1 MRYAAALALALALP
15 GAALAQDRPPMFPTR
30 DVAVTYRITGGPAQ
44 PQPGQPTELRMAWLA
59 AEQKVRMDMPGG
71 MGGYMIADH
80 RGQRAVMV
88 MEQQRMM
95 MELPYA
101 QTQQQFQ
108 PSANA
113 RFTREGTDRVAGV
126 ACTIWLFEDQGRSGR
141 GCITED
147 GVMLR
152 ATGTAQGQQGGIEAI
167 QVTYG
172 AQDPA
177 RFQPP
182 TGYQTMQMPNQAPQ
196 QRR

>member
-1 MRYAAALALALALP
+1 MRRTAIALALAIPA
-15 GAALAQDRPPMFPTR
+15 AALAQDRPPMFPTR
-30 DVAVTYRITGGPAQ
+30 DVAVTYRISGGPAQ
-44 PQPGQPTELRMAWLA
+44 QQGQPTELRMAWLA

-88 MEQQRMM
+88 MEQQRML
-95 MELPYA
+95 MELPYVQA
-101 QTQQQFQ
+101 QQQFQ
-108 PSANA
+108 PSATA

-141 GCITED
+141 GCITND

-152 ATGTAQGQQGGIEAI
+152 ASGTGQGQPGGIEAI

-172 AQDPA
+172 TQDPA

-182 TGYQTMQMPNQAPQ
+182 SGYQTMQMPTQPPA